1 MAADLITSTLLV
13 NVLAKSVP
21 AIKEVIAQSLHVKK
35 KEIEGDADQLANAVR
50 NKITEKA
57 QAGEFAGSL
66 DVAADA
72 LLDSWIVET
81 RKALASQRKES
92 LSEAHISFIVAL
104 VALIIGILLVFVG
117 VVLGFTVDLKVG
129 IVTSACSIVF
139 GIVCGL
145 AFKFNQQAHDRLD
158 ENAKGMN
165 RLDSAYVASNLA
177 SQIADQDKRD
187 KAIEELV
194 KRVWLYSV
202 A

>member
-21 AIKEVIAQSLHVKK
+21 ALKEVLAQSLHVKK
-35 KEIEGDADQLANAVR
+35 KAIEGDADQLANAVR
-50 NKITEKA
+50 IKITEEA
-57 QAGEFAGSL
+57 LAGEFAGSL
-66 DVAADA
+66 DAAADA

-92 LSEAHISFIVAL
+92 LSAAHRSFMVAL
-104 VALIIGILLVFVG
+104 AALIIGILLVFAG

-129 IVTSACSIVF
+129 IVIAACSIVS

-158 ENAKGMN
+158 EIAKGMN

-177 SQIADQDKRD
+177 SHIAEQDKRD

-194 KRVWLYSV
+194 KRMWLYNV